1 MRTLTLSDSY
11 VLLRMWNLQST
22 ITVQSVSERTT
33 PVSQP
38 EALYIPET
46 SEVTM
51 CVSAQVEN
59 VVGDEGTLGSM
70 MGALQDEDNST
81 NPQMHRETSLPG
93 LVPHC

>member
-1 MRTLTLSDSY
+1 
-11 VLLRMWNLQST
+11 MWTFQSA
-22 ITVQSVSERTT
+22 ITVQSLSERTT

-46 SEVTM
+46 SEFTM

-59 VVGDEGTLGSM
+59 TGGGFGTLGSM
-70 MGALQDEDNST
+70 MGALKDEENST
-81 NPQMHRETSLPG
+81 HSQTHRETSLPG